1 MLPRQYNI
9 APYAKAAAKLLQ
21 GALFEDQKDLWEL
34 LLHYQNE
41 LSAYFEQ
48 IALELVVDTRD
59 GYAYLRQIELDD
71 KGATIGLVR
80 RMPLTYEQT
89 LVCVFLREWLDDFEG
104 GNDFDS
110 RNLYITPRAFRERL
124 ELFFKEKPNEVKFI
138 RDLDRY
144 ITDTERMGFLRLA
157 EKHPANPDE
166 SQYEVRRLLKAR
178 ITNDDLARFK
188 ELLEQDKP

>member
-1 MLPRQYNI
+1 MLPRQYTI
-9 APYAKAAAKLLQ
+9 APFAKAAAKLLQ

-34 LLHYQNE
+34 LLQYQTE
-41 LSAYFEQ
+41 LAAYFEQ

-89 LVCVFLREWLDDFEG
+89 LVSVFLREWLDEFESSTDFE
-104 GNDFDS
+104 S

-124 ELFFKEKPNEVKFI
+124 ELFFKEKPNEVKLI
-138 RDLDRY
+138 RELDRY
-144 ITDTERMGFLRLA
+144 ISDTERMGFLRIA
-157 EKHPANPDE
+157 EKHPTNPDE

-178 ITNDDLARFK
+178 ITNDDLAQFK
-188 ELLEQDKP
+188 EQLEQDKP